1 MVVEMSGSHNPSP
14 SALSLLAPA
23 LIVSALGATS
33 GAQEQPK
40 QPPPLDEREAV
51 AGAPPGAWSREQRPA
66 GWIVLETHSFQLQS
80 RLGKELTAALGRH
93 LDALL
98 ELYRELL
105 PSPAGGA
112 RLVVKLLA
120 DEDEYRAYVGP
131 FSAGAAPGARFG
143 RYDAGPGEVV
153 AWNTR
158 LVLGRN
164 ELAAALRLDLDR
176 VTTLTYGEN
185 QDVLQ
190 LTDAATRAYTPDLAA
205 VLARCCWRQYLD
217 RRVWPEDDPEL
228 PAWLVLGLAEHAA
241 TASADAQ
248 GRVRTGPNAARIRE
262 LGWMV
267 LEGDTRPLLELLR
280 PEPGTPAFDV
290 GPAPAAQGWSLIH
303 FLLTSDDP
311 QRRQLLPRL
320 LAEIGRT
327 DDYERAAGTVF
338 AEVDLERLHAD
349 WQAWAASLPVHDPL
363 LELARRYGD
372 KVRPEQLT
380 GDADLKRRYSWLW
393 SRRNAPQ
400 PENPLRDT
408 QPPVAPE
415 PTAPPSD
422 RPPPD
427 DHP

>member
-1 MVVEMSGSHNPSP
+1 MVVEMNGSHNPSP
-14 SALSLLAPA
+14 SALSLLAPV
-23 LIVSALGATS
+23 LIVSALGSTS
-33 GAQEQPK
+33 GAQE
-40 QPPPLDEREAV
+40 QPPPLDEREAL

-66 GWIVLETHSFQLQS
+66 GWSVLETRSFELQS
-80 RLGKELTAALGRH
+80 RLGKQPTAALAGH
-93 LDALL
+93 LDSLL

-105 PSPAGGA
+105 PSPAGGE

-131 FSAGAAPGARFG
+131 FSAGAVSGARFG
-143 RYDAGPGEVV
+143 RYDAGSGEVV

-164 ELAAALRLDLDR
+164 ELATALRLDSDR

-185 QDVLQ
+185 QAVLQ
-190 LTDAATRAYTPDLAA
+190 LTDAATRAYTPDLGA

-217 RRVWPEDDPEL
+217 RRVWPKGAPEL
-228 PAWLVLGLAEHAA
+228 PAWLVQGLAEHAA

-248 GRVRTGPNAARIRE
+248 GRIRTGSNTARIRE
-262 LGWMV
+262 LGWMLV
-267 LEGDTRPLLELLR
+267 EGDTRPLFELLR

-290 GPAPAAQGWSLIH
+290 GPAPPAQGWSLIH

-320 LAEIGRT
+320 LAEIDRT
-327 DDYERAAGTVF
+327 DDYERSAGTVF

-349 WQAWAASLPVHDPL
+349 WQAWAASLPVDDPL
-363 LELARRYGD
+363 HELARRYGD

-400 PENPLRDT
+400 PENPLSPAVPR
-408 QPPVAPE
+408 PVD
-415 PTAPPSD
+415 PPSD
-422 RPPPD
+422 GPPSGPPPD
-427 DHP
+427 EHP